1 MGKRVDI
8 TITQVEQHPD
18 SNITEAW
25 FKCSVVTSGES
36 YRGSNNVASLL
47 ISQDGNTI
55 WYGVVT
61 KGAPAN
67 STTTMFDFGLEIQ
80 HKEDGSSGQITAD
93 FNYDSG
99 WCFGTQHA
107 EFTPLQRRTTIG
119 VPDGTL
125 GEPLQIKLNRY
136 SENYTHKIEYGFGN
150 LRGVIAE
157 DFQEDVYEWTPPLDL
172 ASQIPNANKGWG
184 GIEITTYNNGVQ
196 VGEKYTAN
204 MNLYIPNTLVPI
216 IDDLYVFDTYLDS
229 FGVLLRGRSKPFIDL
244 DARGVYG
251 STVTTY
257 ETVIEDTTYNGDI
270 VYANAIKGTGDIV
283 ISSRVKDT
291 REQYSEWKSVTLTSV
306 HYENPKITSLVAKR
320 CNENG
325 TYNHQGAYFSVEFVA
340 EVTSL
345 DGKNTT
351 NYELQYKKTSDTT
364 YLPSLYTDDMV
375 APGKFIIP
383 ADVYSTYDILVRVYE
398 QVVGTAQKTTKGY
411 SARKLFDIWK
421 TKFSIAFGKIAELEN
436 AFEVLFENIKL
447 TGRTKVSIE
456 GKDIDIVPSGK
467 LLYKGGNFF
476 GGRQLWSGQSLM
488 NETHS
493 ITFDKPIS
501 EMKNGILLVFGR
513 NGTYNITPYFV
524 PKETVSAYGRTTY
537 SFPLCTEL
545 FDYIGAKSLYIS
557 DTKIEGH
564 TNNDATA
571 KNATSGITY
580 HNEAFYLLKVYEV

>member
-1 MGKRVDI
+1 MAKRVDI
-8 TITQVEQHPD
+8 TITQGYQYPD
-18 SNITEAW
+18 RNITEAW
-25 FKCSVVTSGES
+25 FKCNVVTSGES
-36 YRGSNNVASLL
+36 WRGSGNVASLL
-47 ISQDGNTI
+47 ILQDGNTI
-55 WYGVVT
+55 WYGEVT
-61 KGAPAN
+61 RGAPAN
-67 STTTMFDFGLEIQ
+67 STTTMFEFMLEIQ

-107 EFTPLQRRTTIG
+107 VFTPLQRRTTIE

-136 SENYTHKIEYGFGN
+136 SENYTHKIEYGFGS
-150 LRGVIAE
+150 LYETIEE
-157 DFQEDVYEWTPPLDL
+157 DFQGDICEWTPPLDL
-172 ASQIPNANKGWG
+172 ASQIPHANVGWG
-184 GIEITTYNNGVQ
+184 GIGITTYNNGVQ

-216 IDDLYVFDTYLDS
+216 IDDLYVFDSYLDS
-229 FGVLLRGRSKPFIDL
+229 FGVLLQGRSKPFIDL

-291 REQYSEWKSVTLTSV
+291 RGQYSEWKKVTFTSV

-351 NYELQYKKTSDTT
+351 NYELQYKKTTDTT

-411 SARKLFDIWK
+411 SARKLFDVWK

-447 TGRTKVSIE
+447 TGRTKVSVE

-501 EMKNGILLVFGR
+501 EMKNGILLVFAR
-513 NGTYNITPYFV
+513 GTYNLTQYFV
-524 PKETVSAYGRTTY
+524 PKEVVLAYTRTTFC
-537 SFPLCTEL
+537 FPLCTGML
-545 FDYIGAKSLYIS
+545 DYIGAKTLHIS

-564 TNNDATA
+564 TDNDATGT
-571 KNATSGITY
+571 NGISGITY
-580 HNEAFYLLKVYEV
+580 HNELFYLVKVYEV